1 MRRLDPLR
9 IDRGVLGGRR
19 LAAVDRDAV
28 RTALVEAERVDAV
41 DDDLADE
48 VLALEAKHDE
58 LAPLAKGLA
67 DMTIEELLPNPSIRV
82 VERDQMNKI
91 MDEQKLSSSGAVDP
105 STVVKLGKIVAAK
118 YMLTG
123 AYITMGNS
131 LVLTMK
137 AFSVET
143 SEIVWTGSV
152 TGKTDNI
159 LVLINQ
165 LASKA
170 TKGLNLP
177 PLAPVQEQAQQAKA
191 ERIKLPLQEALKFAR
206 ALDAKDAGKAD
217 AKGAAK
223 AEPPK
228 AEAPAAEAPK
238 APDAPKPAPPKPA
251 APPPP
256 PPLVLI
262 AVPDPG
268 YPPYPPLLVIV
279 AYVPPATPALPLL
292 PYPPSSPGPA

>member
-1 MRRLDPLR
+1 MKRYTMLSM
-9 IDRGVLGGRR
+9 IGS
-19 LAAVDRDAV
+19 
-28 RTALVEAERVDAV
+28 
-41 DDDLADE
+41 
-48 VLALEAKHDE
+48 LALFGGALQAQGKPGLGLLPFTNSATGKSHDE

-67 DMTIEELLPNPSIRV
+67 DMAIEELLPNPSLRI

-91 MDEQKLSSSGAVDP
+91 MEEQKLSADGTVDP
-105 STVVKLGKIVAAK
+105 STVIKLGKIVAAK

-170 TKGLNLP
+170 TKGLSLP
-177 PLAPVQEQAQQAKA
+177 PLSPVQEQAQQAKA

-206 ALDAKDAGKAD
+206 ALDAKDAGKKDEAVALFNQVLD
-217 AKGAAK
+217 KFPEYELAKKEK
-223 AEPPK
+223 ASISGK
-228 AEAPAAEAPK
+228 
-238 APDAPKPAPPKPA
+238 
-251 APPPP
+251 
-256 PPLVLI
+256 
-262 AVPDPG
+262 
-268 YPPYPPLLVIV
+268 
-279 AYVPPATPALPLL
+279 
-292 PYPPSSPGPA
+292 